1 MVLTHRWKAAKYA
14 LVMAKKYDAELF
26 ALTIITTDIEK
37 NDTKKILSTRLT
49 TASISRNLAQI
60 CSRTSPIWP
69 YGQKSSYTF
78 LKGSYCTTNFVR
90 ARFLNPRRPSKS
102 TRTSNLPV

>member
-49 TASISRNLAQI
+49 TGSISRNLAQI
-60 CSRTSPIWP
+60 CSRTSPS
-69 YGQKSSYTF
+69 YGLMDKKVIIHF
-78 LKGSYCTTNFVR
+78 
-90 ARFLNPRRPSKS
+90 
-102 TRTSNLPV
+102 